1 LRPRWPKWV
10 SRSGWWRACRKRSWV
25 VWGVGAVVTGRRH
38 YQPPRCPPRLR
49 AISRGS
55 GNKEFMAATS
65 PGAMPTLAFG
75 TPRKLPSAASLQ
87 GRVVVLDIAFA
98 GTGGGGFDKVTRK
111 LIDGLGDRLRGWIDH
126 HDHERHGDYADD
138 PRFVLRTKAQH
149 GACPEMITP
158 ELVQRIGPVDTVLC
172 HTDFDGL

>member
-1 LRPRWPKWV
+1 
-10 SRSGWWRACRKRSWV
+10 
-25 VWGVGAVVTGRRH
+25 
-38 YQPPRCPPRLR
+38 
-49 AISRGS
+49 
-55 GNKEFMAATS
+55 
-65 PGAMPTLAFG
+65 
-75 TPRKLPSAASLQ
+75 
-87 GRVVVLDIAFA
+87 LDIAFA

-172 HTDFDGL
+172 HTDLDGLASAAKWILGGVEPDPDCANDARGTETSPWKPLPMPA